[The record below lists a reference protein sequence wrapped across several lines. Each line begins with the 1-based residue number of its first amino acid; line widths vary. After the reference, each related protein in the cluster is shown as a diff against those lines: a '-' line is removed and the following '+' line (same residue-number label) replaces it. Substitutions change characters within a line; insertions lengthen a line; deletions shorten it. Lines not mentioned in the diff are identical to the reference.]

1 MAPAA
6 SRMFK
11 KQLSVPIRVTV
22 DVQQEVEAAD
32 VSEPEIPL
40 ALATGD
46 SDDGELLAHRID
58 DGGDLS
64 NRIDDGEVAGNS
76 IDEGVNSEAGSVDD
90 GEVGEVDG
98 AEDGSFYVS
107 NNFTRTVDDPFLNQ
121 DNQGNFDQNN
131 QGLDGDGN
139 SSDNDSE
146 EEDTCTLKNEL
157 AQIYAQCKL
166 AASSM
171 P

>member
-1 MAPAA
+1 MWVVVMAPAA
-6 SRMFK
+6 SRPVNGRSRHLFYRSINKFK
-11 KQLSVPIRVTV
+11 KQLI
-22 DVQQEVEAAD
+22 QQEVEAAD
-32 VSEPEIPL
+32 VSEPDIHL

-46 SDDGELLAHRID
+46 SDDGELLAHHID

-64 NRIDDGEVAGNS
+64 NRIDDGEVAGSS

-98 AEDGSFYVS
+98 AEDGSFDVS

-121 DNQGNFDQNN
+121 GNQGNFDQDN

-139 SSDNDSE
+139 SSYNDSE
-146 EEDTCTLKNEL
+146 GGGYLYFER
-157 AQIYAQCKL
+157 
-166 AASSM
+166 
-171 P
+171 